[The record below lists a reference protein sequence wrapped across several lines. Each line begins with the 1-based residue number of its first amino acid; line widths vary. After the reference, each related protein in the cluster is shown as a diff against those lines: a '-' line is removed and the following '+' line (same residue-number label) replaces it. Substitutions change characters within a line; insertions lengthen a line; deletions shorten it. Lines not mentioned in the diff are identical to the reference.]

1 MTSTE
6 KLLPSLKTDLGMM
19 TTVYDER
26 LKAYLTNAY
35 VEITRQG
42 ATLKDDDTGDDE
54 LIVMYAAWMWRRR
67 DSMEGMPRMLRYA
80 LNNRILQEKMK
91 DGEKGEVK
99 VDFQNWPAISKDE
112 KTFIVGDK
120 VLIKEIIGNKLIV
133 EELKEITLE

>member
-26 LKAYLTNAY
+26 LKAYLTNAH

-67 DSMEGMPRMLRYA
+67 DSMDGMPRMLRYA
-80 LNNRILQEKMK
+80 LNNRIMQEKMK
-91 DGEKGEVK
+91 DG
-99 VDFQNWPAISKDE
+99 
-112 KTFIVGDK
+112 
-120 VLIKEIIGNKLIV
+120 
-133 EELKEITLE
+133 

>member
-42 ATLKDDDTGDDE
+42 ATLKDNDTGDDE

-91 DGEKGEVK
+91 DG
-99 VDFQNWPAISKDE
+99 
-112 KTFIVGDK
+112 
-120 VLIKEIIGNKLIV
+120 
-133 EELKEITLE
+133 

>member
-91 DGEKGEVK
+91 DG
-99 VDFQNWPAISKDE
+99 
-112 KTFIVGDK
+112 
-120 VLIKEIIGNKLIV
+120 
-133 EELKEITLE
+133 